1 VEKFN
6 FEPME
11 TVLITGAN
19 RGIGL
24 ALTEALSRNGY
35 VVIAGCRH
43 PEAAEH
49 LQRLAAT
56 QTGLVDVVLL
66 DVNSDELV
74 AAAAASVEKV
84 RSRLDVIVNNAGLM
98 PEEGSESI
106 ANLPLAHLRSAF
118 ETNVIGCVRVIRA
131 FLPLLRGSDRPRILN
146 VSSGLGSI
154 STRDDASYY
163 AYATSKAALNM
174 LTRSIAFELGSE
186 GITTVAISPGWVRTD
201 MGGLDATLS
210 PEESAHSLVH
220 AIQTLGPE
228 LNGQFLERGGKPGV
242 YAW

>member
-1 VEKFN
+1 
-6 FEPME
+6 ME

-24 ALTEALSRNGY
+24 ALTEALLQDTY
-35 VVIAGCRH
+35 AVIAGCRH
-43 PEAAEH
+43 PEAAEDLH
-49 LQRLAAT
+49 RLAAS
-56 QTGLVDVVLL
+56 QTRRMEIVLL

-74 AAAAASVEKV
+74 SAAVASIGKMTN
-84 RSRLDVIVNNAGLM
+84 RLDVIVNNAGLM
-98 PEEGSESI
+98 PEEGNESI

-118 ETNVIGCVRVIRA
+118 ETNVIGCARVIQA
-131 FLPLLRGSDRPRILN
+131 FLPLLRGSTRPRILN

-154 STRDDASYY
+154 SCRDDASYY

-174 LTRSIAFELGSE
+174 LTRSIAFELISE

-201 MGGLDATLS
+201 MGGIEATLS
-210 PEESAHSLVH
+210 PEESAHSLLH
-220 AIQTLGPE
+220 AVRAVGPE
-228 LNGQFLERGGKPGV
+228 LNGQFLDREAKSGV

>member
-1 VEKFN
+1 
-6 FEPME
+6 ME

-24 ALTEALSRNGY
+24 ALTEALTRDGY
-35 VVIAGCRH
+35 AVIAGCRQ

-49 LQRLAAT
+49 LQRLAAS
-56 QTGLVDVVLL
+56 QTGLIDVVLL

-74 AAAAASVEKV
+74 SAAVASVGKT

-98 PEEGSESI
+98 PEEGNESI
-106 ANLPLAHLRSAF
+106 ADLPLAHLRSAF
-118 ETNVIGCVRVIRA
+118 ETNVIGCARVIRA
-131 FLPLLRGSDRPRILN
+131 FLPLLRGSNRPRILN
-146 VSSGLGSI
+146 VTSGLGSI
-154 STRDDASYY
+154 STRGDASYY

-220 AIQTLGPE
+220 AIRTAGLE
-228 LNGQFLERGGKPGV
+228 LNGQFLERGGEPGV